1 MSSKPQRYKSK
12 PPTGGDSVLRISTIA
27 SAIADASVSTD
38 PSQLAAMI
46 KALSNK
52 TREKTL
58 QEDDKQKDYSIVSQF
73 VPNDTEKSNGSSMFD
88 MEKYLKKT
96 EVSRCEGGLENFSR
110 AGVSDIWD
118 LSLPK
123 EQTTQDIHTVD
134 LDAANI
140 REPEK
145 NTACTFYGGN
155 GEHKNQ
161 ESFRASSPNSILT
174 NRKESESAIVDVKTY
189 PIDNKLPDI
198 GNHKTATSVCTPI
211 PNNYSLVK
219 NPRVASVWMSEECE
233 EIQNNRENQSQN
245 EYLSEGSNSEKHVTF
260 GKHSIIAPKN
270 VGKCRSNWSH
280 LQNCTQVVYFVV
292 VLIGK

>member
-1 MSSKPQRYKSK
+1 MSSNSQSYKNETR
-12 PPTGGDSVLRISTIA
+12 TGGDSVLRISTIA

-46 KALSNK
+46 KALTNK

-73 VPNDTEKSNGSSMFD
+73 VPHDIEKSNGSSMFD

-123 EQTTQDIHTVD
+123 EQTIQNTHTVD
-134 LDAANI
+134 LNAANI

-145 NTACTFYGGN
+145 NTACTFYGEN
-155 GEHKNQ
+155 GECKNQ
-161 ESFRASSPNSILT
+161 ESLRANSPNSILP
-174 NRKESESAIVDVKTY
+174 NRKESESAIGDVKTY
-189 PIDNKLPDI
+189 PIDNKLPDT
-198 GNHKTATSVCTPI
+198 GNRKTATSIFTATS
-211 PNNYSLVK
+211 NSYSLVR
-219 NPRVASVWMSEECE
+219 NPRIASVWMSEECE
-233 EIQNNRENQSQN
+233 EMQNNRENQSQN
-245 EYLSEGSNSEKHVTF
+245 EYLSEASNTEKHVTF

-270 VGKCRSNWSH
+270 VGKC
-280 LQNCTQVVYFVV
+280 
-292 VLIGK
+292 